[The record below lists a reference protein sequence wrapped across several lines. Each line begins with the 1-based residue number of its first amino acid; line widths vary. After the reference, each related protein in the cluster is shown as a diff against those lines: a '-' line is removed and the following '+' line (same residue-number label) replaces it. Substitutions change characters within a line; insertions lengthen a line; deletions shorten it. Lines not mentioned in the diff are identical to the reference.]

1 MKHVEAL
8 VLKFIIVAVIL
19 ELVLMSLTNLT
30 FGRILF
36 ISLIVTVLAYL
47 IGDML
52 ILPHSNNTVATI
64 CDFILA
70 LFTVLIFNYVYYN
83 ARITFWA
90 ALFSAA
96 IIGVGEWFFHKY
108 LVKRT
113 IKEEEHK
120 MIP

>member
-8 VLKFIIVAVIL
+8 ILKFIIVAVVL

-52 ILPHSNNTVATI
+52 ILPRSNNTVATI

-83 ARITFWA
+83 ARITFWS
-90 ALFSAA
+90 ALLSAA